1 MAVALLAGSWPGM
14 LATVLSA
21 VVVGYFILPPVGR
34 WSIASS
40 LDLAGLVLFICMG
53 LFISLVARLYNR
65 SRDRAAAYEREL
77 GLREKEERLRRL
89 YDSGMIGVIYWNM
102 DGRITDA
109 NDKFLEM
116 VGYTREDVQAGRID
130 WLAMTPPEHRHLD
143 EASVN
148 ELQANGV
155 NAAPFEK
162 QYIRKDGTRLPAIV
176 AGAMLDE
183 ARADGVAFV
192 LDMAAEEALRAS
204 EERLRLIG
212 EKRRCCCSSPCASC
226 C

>member
-1 MAVALLAGSWPGM
+1 MIRLRQHWTVRYSFAVAAVLLGYLLRQALTVWVGPGLPPYITFYPVVMAVALLAGSWPGM

-116 VGYTREDVQAGRID
+116 VGYTREDVQAG
-130 WLAMTPPEHRHLD
+130 
-143 EASVN
+143 
-148 ELQANGV
+148 
-155 NAAPFEK
+155 
-162 QYIRKDGTRLPAIV
+162 
-176 AGAMLDE
+176 
-183 ARADGVAFV
+183 
-192 LDMAAEEALRAS
+192 ALT
-204 EERLRLIG
+204 G
-212 EKRRCCCSSPCASC
+212 WP
-226 C
+226 